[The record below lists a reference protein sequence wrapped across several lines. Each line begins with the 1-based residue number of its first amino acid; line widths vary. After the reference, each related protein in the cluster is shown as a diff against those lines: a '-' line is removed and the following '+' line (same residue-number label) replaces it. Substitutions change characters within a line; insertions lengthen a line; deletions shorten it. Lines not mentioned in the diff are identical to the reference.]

1 MSEIYNTMNPLEITV
16 RPTHFEKISGVSSWE
31 GLLVCMFMWMGVF
44 VLVLF
49 VSR

>member
-1 MSEIYNTMNPLEITV
+1 MSEIYNIMNLLEIIV
-16 RPTHFEKISGVSSWE
+16 RFIYFEKISGVLSWE

-49 VSR
+49 VLR